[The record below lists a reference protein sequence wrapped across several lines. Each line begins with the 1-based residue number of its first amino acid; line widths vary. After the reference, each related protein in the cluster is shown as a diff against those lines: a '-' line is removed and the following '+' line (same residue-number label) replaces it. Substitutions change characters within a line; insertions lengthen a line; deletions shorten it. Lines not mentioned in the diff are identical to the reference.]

1 MDGAART
8 GAAASK
14 QKIVHVKPANNFT
27 VYLSVENPRN
37 AISNHIIT
45 RDGGAM
51 PPGL

>member
-1 MDGAART
+1 MDGEART
-8 GAAASK
+8 GAAISR
-14 QKIVHVKPANNFT
+14 QKTVHAKPANNFT

-45 RDGGAM
+45 RNGGAM